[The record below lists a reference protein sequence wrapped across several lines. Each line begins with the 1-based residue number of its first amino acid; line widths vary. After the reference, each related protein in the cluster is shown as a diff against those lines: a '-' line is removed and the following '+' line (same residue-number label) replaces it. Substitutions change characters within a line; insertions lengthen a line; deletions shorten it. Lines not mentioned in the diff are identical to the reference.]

1 MLSYE
6 YIQFLNEKVLEY
18 LPHNYVKIGDK
29 LNMRCPICGD
39 SKKSLTKKRG
49 WYYMKNASFYCFNC
63 STGMSGIKFLEFIS
77 GNNYNDIRKE
87 YMKLYLKTGKS
98 ASLSAS
104 YEIPAE
110 EPTIFQLQ
118 PLVKPEWK
126 QALSNK
132 AKEYLDNRKVIEA
145 PFRKENLY
153 SCYTKKGEE
162 YIMIPWRLNGVDAY
176 YQLNDFQKLHSLK
189 YIFPKDKKKLIYG
202 LDNIDISWPY
212 IIAFEG
218 VFDSLFV
225 KNGIAT
231 GTKSI
236 TDYQLKLIKERFPK
250 HQIVISFDNDKA
262 GIAAMIKL
270 LKDNNEFK
278 YFKWFNKNTVQK
290 DINDYVLAKNDV
302 NIFTNTSILEKMI
315 VDKLLMKMFLIQSG
329 FWVK

>member
-39 SKKSLTKKRG
+39 SKKSSTKRRG

-87 YMKLYLKTGKS
+87 YMKLYLKTGQNPN
-98 ASLSAS
+98 LSAS
-104 YEIPAE
+104 FEAPTN
-110 EPTIFQLQ
+110 EPSVFELQ
-118 PLVKPEWK
+118 SIVKPEWK
-126 QALSNK
+126 QPLSDK
-132 AKEYLDNRKVIEA
+132 AKEYLSKRKVNEA
-145 PFRKENLY
+145 PFLKETLY

-176 YQLNDFQKLHSLK
+176 FQLNDFQKLHSLK
-189 YIFPKDKKKLIYG
+189 YIFPKDKKKLLYG

-212 IIAFEG
+212 IIVFEG

-231 GTKSI
+231 GTKSV
-236 TDYQLKLIKERFPK
+236 TDYQLKLIKERFPR

-262 GIAAMIKL
+262 GITSMIKL
-270 LKDNNEFK
+270 LKNGADFK
-278 YFKWFNKNTVQK
+278 YFKWFNKNTEQK
-290 DINDYVLAKNDV
+290 DINDYVLSKQNV

-329 FWVK
+329 LWIK

>member
-1 MLSYE
+1 MLCYE
-6 YIQFLNEKVLEY
+6 YIQFLNEKVLEF

-39 SKKSLTKKRG
+39 SKKSSTKKRG

-77 GNNYNDIRKE
+77 GNSYADIRKE

-98 ASLSAS
+98 LSLSAS
-104 YEIPAE
+104 YDIPSE
-110 EPTIFQLQ
+110 EPSVFQLQ
-118 PLVKPEWK
+118 SIVKPEWK
-126 QALSNK
+126 QALSDK
-132 AKEYLDNRKVIEA
+132 AKAYLSERKVTEA
-145 PFRKENLY
+145 PFLKENLY

-176 YQLNDFQKLHSLK
+176 FQLNDFQKLHSLK
-189 YIFPKDKKKLIYG
+189 YIFPKDKKKLLYG

-212 IIAFEG
+212 IIVFEG
-218 VFDSLFV
+218 VYDSLFV

-231 GTKSI
+231 GTKSV
-236 TDYQLKLIKERFPK
+236 TDYQLKLIKERFPR
-250 HQIVISFDNDKA
+250 HQLVISFDNDKA
-262 GIAAMIKL
+262 GISSMVKL
-270 LKDNNEFK
+270 LKNGSDFK
-278 YFKWFNKNTVQK
+278 YFKWFNKNTQQK
-290 DINDYVLAKNDV
+290 DINDYVISKGNV

-329 FWVK
+329 LWVK

>member
-39 SKKSLTKKRG
+39 SKKSSTKKRG

-77 GNNYNDIRKE
+77 GSSYADIRKE
-87 YMKLYLKTGKS
+87 YMKLYLKTGQNL
-98 ASLSAS
+98 SLSAN
-104 YEIPAE
+104 YDIPSE
-110 EPTIFQLQ
+110 EPSMFQLQ
-118 PLVKPEWK
+118 SIVKPEWK
-126 QALSNK
+126 QPLSDK
-132 AKEYLDNRKVIEA
+132 AKAYLSGRKVTEA
-145 PFRKENLY
+145 PFLKENLY

-176 YQLNDFQKLHSLK
+176 FQLNDFQKLHSLK
-189 YIFPKDKKKLIYG
+189 YVFPKDKKKLLYG

-218 VFDSLFV
+218 VYDSLFV

-231 GTKSI
+231 GTKSVS
-236 TDYQLKLIKERFPK
+236 DYQLKLIKERFPR
-250 HQIVISFDNDKA
+250 HQLVISFDNDKA
-262 GIAAMIKL
+262 GISSMVKL
-270 LKDNNEFK
+270 LKNGSDFK
-278 YFKWFNKNTVQK
+278 YFKWFNKNTQQK
-290 DINDYVLAKNDV
+290 DINDYIISKGNV

-329 FWVK
+329 LWVK

>member
-1 MLSYE
+1 MLCYE
-6 YIQFLNEKVLEY
+6 YIQFLNEKVLEF

-39 SKKSLTKKRG
+39 SKKSSTKKRG

-77 GNNYNDIRKE
+77 GNSYADIRKE

-98 ASLSAS
+98 LSLSAS
-104 YEIPAE
+104 YDIPSE
-110 EPTIFQLQ
+110 EPSVFQLQ
-118 PLVKPEWK
+118 SIVKPEWK
-126 QALSNK
+126 QALSDK
-132 AKEYLDNRKVIEA
+132 AKAYLSERKVTEA
-145 PFRKENLY
+145 PFLKENLY

-176 YQLNDFQKLHSLK
+176 FQLNDFQKLHSLK
-189 YIFPKDKKKLIYG
+189 YIFPKDKKKLLYG

-212 IIAFEG
+212 IIVFEG
-218 VFDSLFV
+218 VYDSLFV

-231 GTKSI
+231 GTKSV
-236 TDYQLKLIKERFPK
+236 TDYQLKLIKERFPR
-250 HQIVISFDNDKA
+250 HQLVISFDNDKA
-262 GIAAMIKL
+262 GITSMVKL
-270 LKDNNEFK
+270 LKNGSDFK
-278 YFKWFNKNTVQK
+278 YFKWFNKNTQQK
-290 DINDYVLAKNDV
+290 DINDYIISKGNV

-329 FWVK
+329 LWVK

>member
-39 SKKSLTKKRG
+39 SKKSSTKRRG

-87 YMKLYLKTGKS
+87 YMKLYLKTGQNPN
-98 ASLSAS
+98 LSAS
-104 YEIPAE
+104 FEAPTN
-110 EPTIFQLQ
+110 EPSVFELQ
-118 PLVKPEWK
+118 SIVKPEWK
-126 QALSNK
+126 QPLSDK
-132 AKEYLDNRKVIEA
+132 AKEYLSKRKVNEA
-145 PFRKENLY
+145 PFLKETLY

-176 YQLNDFQKLHSLK
+176 FQLNDFQKLHSLK
-189 YIFPKDKKKLIYG
+189 YIFPKDKKKLLYG

-212 IIAFEG
+212 IIVFEG

-231 GTKSI
+231 GTKSV
-236 TDYQLKLIKERFPK
+236 TDYQLKLIKERFPR

-262 GIAAMIKL
+262 GIASMIKL
-270 LKDNNEFK
+270 LKNGTDFK
-278 YFKWFNKNTVQK
+278 YFKWFNKNTEQK
-290 DINDYVLAKNDV
+290 DINDYVLSKQNV

-329 FWVK
+329 LWIK